1 MSKIRKFCSCRRLD
15 SVKERLKDTD
25 TEFEHARK
33 KVKKA
38 KSNFELVKRE
48 RFQKFNTCFEHVSNC
63 IDDIYKSLTNNPSA
77 QAFLGPENP
86 EEPYLEGELSLS
98 VKFIGRRLIERKFDG
113 IALSKRAS

>member
-1 MSKIRKFCSCRRLD
+1 MIGFARLD

-33 KVKKA
+33 KVRKA

-63 IDDIYKSLTNNPSA
+63 IDEIYKSLTNNPSA

-86 EEPYLEGELSLS
+86 EEPYLEGKNLDVQDKLHVKLNLLSNC
-98 VKFIGRRLIERKFDG
+98 FHD
-113 IALSKRAS
+113 KR